1 MSTRNELDVFAQ
13 QGREA
18 LDAFRTVPDSNVAGG
33 YIHAEA
39 DTGSRYEVYAMDAQ
53 GADAGVG
60 AKMVF
65 VVYPRGLSG
74 SYAVRG
80 GKMHPV
86 YFLEKFSSR
95 GQSLRENHGGDVYAV
110 LECIAQLT
118 GGDYV
123 QPEGL

>member
-1 MSTRNELDVFAQ
+1 MSTLRELESFAE

-18 LDAFRTVPDSNVAGG
+18 LDAFRSMPDSNVSGG

-53 GADAGVG
+53 GADAEGG

-74 SYAVRG
+74 SFAVRG

-95 GQSLRENHGGDVYAV
+95 GESLRENHGGDVYAV
-110 LECIAQLT
+110 MECIAQLT
-118 GGDYV
+118 GGGYV
-123 QPEGL
+123 YPENI